1 MATVVV
7 ASAFIDHQLGFLA
20 GSVCF
25 LASECTSGFGIAV
38 CGCCFV
44 KTIIDKA
51 VKKVKISIHVAKRS
65 YVCEPI
71 GASLIPQYGSVLGG
85 GNVAYVL
92 VYVVLWE
99 AQILIE
105 HQCYFGL
112 LMKQLGCQSSVH
124 FFSV

>member
-7 ASAFIDHQLGFLA
+7 ASAFIDHQLGFLV
-20 GSVCF
+20 GLICF
-25 LASECTSGFGIAV
+25 LASKYTSGFGIAF

-51 VKKVKISIHVAKRS
+51 VKKVKISVRVAKRS

-85 GNVAYVL
+85 GNVAYML
-92 VYVVLWE
+92 V
-99 AQILIE
+99 
-105 HQCYFGL
+105 CTG
-112 LMKQLGCQSSVH
+112 K
-124 FFSV
+124 